1 MSFQRIILDN
11 VEYEGENNAYLLD
24 GTETALIDPGYPTP
38 ENRAQLQDGLAES
51 DLTFADI
58 DVVYLTH
65 HHSDHA
71 GMAGEIQREG
81 GARVYAHELDAPL
94 IAHDPTAVE
103 TTRATRER
111 RFEEWGIPPDK
122 RAALRDALGDF
133 TDGLGDPPDVEPL
146 SDGETVTVAG
156 RTLTAHHTPGHAAG
170 HLVYSFTDEQGA
182 RGAYTGDALLPK
194 YTPNVGGADVRVA
207 QPLDRYLE
215 TLRWIVDADFDYAL
229 PGHRSA
235 IDSPASRAQEILD
248 HHRTR
253 SQRVLEALA
262 SHQPA
267 DAWTVSAHLFGDLS
281 DIHILHGPG
290 EAYAHLDHLTRT
302 GDVARTPSGYVLATD
317 AN

>member
-38 ENRAQLQDGLAES
+38 ENRAQLQDGLAER

-58 DVVYLTH
+58 DVVFLTH

-71 GMAGEIQREG
+71 GMAGEIQRAG

-94 IAHDPTAVE
+94 IAQDPATVE
-103 TTRATRER
+103 ATQATRER

-122 RAALRDALGDF
+122 RAELRDALGDF
-133 TDGLGDPPDVEPL
+133 TDGLGDPPDVEVIA
-146 SDGETVTVAG
+146 DGDSVTVAG
-156 RTLTAHHTPGHAAG
+156 RTLTVHHTSGHTAG
-170 HLVYSFTDEQGA
+170 HLAYTFTDETGA

-194 YTPNVGGADVRVA
+194 YTPNVGGADVRVER
-207 QPLDRYLE
+207 PLERYLE
-215 TLRWIVDADFDYAL
+215 TLQWVADADLDHAL
-229 PGHRSA
+229 PGHRA
-235 IDSPASRAQEILD
+235 PIDDPAGRAQDIID

-253 SQRVLEALA
+253 TERVLDALA
-262 SHQPA
+262 VHQPT

-290 EAYAHLDHLTRT
+290 EAFAHLEHLTRT
-302 GDVARTPSGYVLATD
+302 SDVVQTNVGYVLPED
-317 AN
+317 